1 MKATVKSTEKSKVN
15 RNESNYFVKVI
26 NVNKAL
32 KQELNS
38 VGACRSMLLENSEA
52 IQLDK
57 AFKTLLQNSKK
68 DESIYKNIDTNV
80 RRSKSGKVSPFG
92 VLQAL
97 YKLTKEVKK

>member
-1 MKATVKSTEKSKVN
+1 MKTNEKKSEK
-15 RNESNYFVKVI
+15 RNVTESNYFLKVI

-32 KQELNS
+32 KVELSS

-57 AFKTLLQNSKK
+57 EFKSILLASKK
-68 DESIYKNIDTNV
+68 DEAIYKQIDTNT
-80 RRSKSGKVSPFG
+80 RRSKSGKVSPFF